1 MSKSLRIPASAN
13 HIITG
18 VNKGI
23 DVIIVLQLPS
33 ESEFMRKIDEVLQRI
48 CSQLKNEQ
56 TALELNLDDENIL
69 GQITDTVVY
78 SNIPSLMALFTVRDI
93 REKQCKLQKLEKIQQ
108 QIIERIQK
116 WIIDLRKGRTS
127 DSKKDQLFQRSE
139 HDDFLKQAASL
150 QENID
155 ILTAKE
161 QFISKLTEQRF
172 EYCNAIELNLTKSN
186 YRNKLKNE
194 KKLILCTND
203 KLNKKNEAKLNSH
216 CIRLRQDVL
225 NNHNVSLTY
234 AEFSYSSIEKK
245 KKPSTKPTK
254 SKTPTLTTP
263 DSRINILLLGET
275 GVGKSTFINAF
286 VNYLKFKTFED
297 AQSSIHV
304 VLIPVSF
311 LITVGNNFEERVVKF
326 GDYDTSNNEDFEH
339 PGESVTQH
347 CRTYEFHLPDNDGQ
361 KLCIID
367 TPGFDD
373 TRGLDQDDRNM
384 QDILEYISSLTQLD
398 AVFLLKPNS
407 SELHTFIRMCLIQLL
422 DLLSPNVHT
431 NIIFCFTN
439 ARSTFY
445 SSGYTAPLL
454 KNLLKSFSMNNIP
467 FK

>member
-78 SNIPSLMALFTVRDI
+78 SNIPSLMALFTVRD
-93 REKQCKLQKLEKIQQ
+93 
-108 QIIERIQK
+108 
-116 WIIDLRKGRTS
+116 
-127 DSKKDQLFQRSE
+127 
-139 HDDFLKQAASL
+139 
-150 QENID
+150 
-155 ILTAKE
+155 
-161 QFISKLTEQRF
+161 
-172 EYCNAIELNLTKSN
+172 
-186 YRNKLKNE
+186 
-194 KKLILCTND
+194 
-203 KLNKKNEAKLNSH
+203 
-216 CIRLRQDVL
+216 
-225 NNHNVSLTY
+225 
-234 AEFSYSSIEKK
+234 KK

-373 TRGLDQDDRNM
+373 TRG
-384 QDILEYISSLTQLD
+384 
-398 AVFLLKPNS
+398 
-407 SELHTFIRMCLIQLL
+407 
-422 DLLSPNVHT
+422 
-431 NIIFCFTN
+431 
-439 ARSTFY
+439 
-445 SSGYTAPLL
+445 
-454 KNLLKSFSMNNIP
+454 
-467 FK
+467 